1 MVSLCD
7 MLSLWNL
14 RCVLSVEGFTTQ
26 DLGFLI
32 HIGKEQRSNRSW
44 EPIFYLGAVLV
55 KGRGR
60 EKTEGAMKSWLM
72 ERKTQPVFHWVH
84 EGTGLK
90 GKDRVNWWVSEFSF
104 RRSYRPHVPLLLLTK
119 GGCVCFPS
127 DVFSSISVTHILF
140 SATQVHSPALS
151 VSQRQLQQGA
161 HRHNGWIEK
170 PSLSVS
176 IQKVVITQPS
186 SPRSSL
192 LLCCQVM

>member
-55 KGRGR
+55 KSRGR

-72 ERKTQPVFHWVH
+72 ERKTQPV
-84 EGTGLK
+84 
-90 GKDRVNWWVSEFSF
+90 
-104 RRSYRPHVPLLLLTK
+104 
-119 GGCVCFPS
+119 
-127 DVFSSISVTHILF
+127 ISLG
-140 SATQVHSPALS
+140 P
-151 VSQRQLQQGA
+151 
-161 HRHNGWIEK
+161 
-170 PSLSVS
+170 
-176 IQKVVITQPS
+176 
-186 SPRSSL
+186 
-192 LLCCQVM
+192 